1 MIRLPA
7 PSSHRPGLARWSR
20 RLGVVGMITLAALAP
35 MAPAAQAQ
43 STPESMGIPL
53 IRDTEI
59 EAILKADVTPIWKA
73 AGIDTNDAQV
83 HIVGVKDLQAF
94 VAGGQ
99 HLFVFS
105 GLIMKTKNPNE
116 LIGVMAHETG
126 HMAGGHLARSDELQK
141 GAMATFLITMGLGIL
156 AAVAGKGSEG
166 GGAGAG
172 LMYSA
177 GYFAALQMAGYTR
190 IQEAS
195 ADQAAATYLE
205 KAGIS
210 GKGLVDFFSN
220 LSYDEVFANARQ
232 NQFLYDHPLTED
244 RIAALKKRVETAPHY
259 NVVDTPEAMEQH
271 RIMVAK
277 LKAFMNYPEQT
288 YMDYP
293 ETDTSFPARYARAIA
308 HYRALDT
315 EKALKLVGDLIAERP
330 QNPYLYELK
339 GQILFESGRT
349 KEAIEPW
356 RQAVTLAP
364 TAPLL
369 KVLYAQALVAQ
380 PGTDTLDE
388 AITVLNTAIGEE
400 KGDDSMAW
408 YLAAQAYDRKKM
420 DGMARLASAEQNFH
434 LGQWPAARSFAMRAR
449 GLLAANTPEWRQAND
464 IINISEASFTQA
476 RGKRG

>member
-7 PSSHRPGLARWSR
+7 PFSRRFPLARWSR
-20 RLGVVGMITLAALAP
+20 RLGVAGMVALAALAP
-35 MAPAAQAQ
+35 MAPVAKAQ
-43 STPESMGIPL
+43 SNPETMGIPL

-73 AGIDTNDAQV
+73 AGIDTNDAQI
-83 HIVGVKDLQAF
+83 HIVGSKDLQAF

-126 HMAGGHLARSDELQK
+126 HMAGGHLARADEGQK

-156 AAVAGKGSEG
+156 AAAAAHGPDS

-177 GYFAALQMAGYTR
+177 GYFAALQMAGYSR

-210 GKGLVDFFSN
+210 GRGLVEFFNN
-220 LSYDEVFANARQ
+220 LGYDEVFANARQ
-232 NQFLYDHPLTED
+232 NQFFYDHPLTED
-244 RIAALKKRVETAPHY
+244 RIANLKKRVETAPHY
-259 NVVDTPEAMEQH
+259 NVVDTPEAMAQH
-271 RIMVAK
+271 QIMVAK
-277 LKAFMNYPEQT
+277 LKAFINYPDQT
-288 YMDYP
+288 YLDYP

-308 HYRALDT
+308 HYRALDI
-315 EKALKLVGDLIAERP
+315 EKALKLTSDLIAEQP
-330 QNPYLYELK
+330 KNPYLYELK

-349 KEAIEPW
+349 HEAIDPW
-356 RQAVTLAP
+356 RQAVALAP
-364 TAPLL
+364 NAPLL
-369 KVLYAQALVAQ
+369 KVLYGQALVAEK
-380 PGTDTLDE
+380 GTDTLDE
-388 AITVLNTAIGEE
+388 AIAVLNSALGEE
-400 KGDDSMAW
+400 KGDDAQAW
-408 YLAAQAYDRKKM
+408 YLAAQAYDRKGM
-420 DGMARLASAEQNFH
+420 PGMARLASAEQNFH
-434 LGQWPAARSFAMRAR
+434 LGQWPAARDFATRAR

-464 IINISEASFTQA
+464 IINISEASFIQA